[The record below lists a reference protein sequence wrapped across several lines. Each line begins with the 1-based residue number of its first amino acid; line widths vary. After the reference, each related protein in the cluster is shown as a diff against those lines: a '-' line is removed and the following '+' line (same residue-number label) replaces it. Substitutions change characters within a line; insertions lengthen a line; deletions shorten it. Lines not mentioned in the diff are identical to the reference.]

1 MSYYLVEIK
10 EYNSN
15 EKINILI
22 AAVSYKEVLKKVISE
37 YIRDDEVENIKIS
50 FLCDMYEDLPKS
62 VVDALKEF
70 GALE

>member
-10 EYNSN
+10 EYNSK

-37 YIRDDEVENIKIS
+37 YIQDDEVENIKIS
-50 FLCDMYEDLPKS
+50 FLCDMYEELPKS
-62 VVDALKEF
+62 VVDALKGF